1 MEARPVFEQLVSA
14 LIDAEQSDRP
24 AESRAKAYFDAA
36 RIMRGSGFELA
47 GTEVEPDWAIHDG
60 EFEEGVSVTNRA
72 GLQDSTAVAASADE
86 LNRARQHVPQ
96 PELRWHYRYKAA
108 ALAWE
113 AAKLMPNNSED
124 TARVLCIG
132 GSWIKRIDPMLADPF
147 YKALVRRCRKTTI
160 GAEADRLHWFPTL
173 DENGNPKSNRVQM
186 ETN

>member
-1 MEARPVFEQLVSA
+1 MFETLASA
-14 LIDAEQSDRP
+14 LNEAQQSDRP

-36 RIMRGSGFELA
+36 KIMRGSGLELA

-60 EFEEGVSVTNRA
+60 QFEEGVSVTSRA
-72 GLQDSTAVAASADE
+72 NLLSSAAVPPSADE
-86 LNRARQHVPQ
+86 LNRAGQHVPQ
-96 PELRWHYRYKAA
+96 PELRWHYRYRAA

-147 YKALVRRCRKTTI
+147 YKALVRRCRNTTI
-160 GAEADRLHWFPTL
+160 GAEADRLRWFPTL
-173 DENGNPKSNRVQM
+173 DEDGNPKSNRIQ
-186 ETN
+186 NGN